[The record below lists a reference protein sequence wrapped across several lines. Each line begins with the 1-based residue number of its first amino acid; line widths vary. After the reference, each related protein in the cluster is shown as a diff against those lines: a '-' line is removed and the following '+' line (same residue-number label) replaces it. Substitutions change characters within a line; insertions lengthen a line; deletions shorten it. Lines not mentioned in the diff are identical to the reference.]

1 MFRFRLTSFLLPDG
15 IISPDPVF
23 GREIFG
29 LSSCSCAISDG
40 TQVDGV
46 VEKLQTDTSLVSD
59 KNKAQAKHCQSV
71 QSTLLP
77 PPLLCGEDH
86 LHPRESQLSP

>member
-1 MFRFRLTSFLLPDG
+1 MALFHQIQFLEERFLVSLHVP
-15 IISPDPVF
+15 
-23 GREIFG
+23 
-29 LSSCSCAISDG
+29 AISDG

-86 LHPRESQLSP
+86 LHPRESQLCP